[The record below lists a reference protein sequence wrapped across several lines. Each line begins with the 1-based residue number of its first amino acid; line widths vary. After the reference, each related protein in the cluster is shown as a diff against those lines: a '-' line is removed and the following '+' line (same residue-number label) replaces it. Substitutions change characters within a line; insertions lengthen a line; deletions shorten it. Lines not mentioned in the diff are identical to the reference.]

1 MAVDMKYA
9 IVCSRCG
16 TATEIWMDNGICR
29 DCHEVEHD
37 YPLMRDIMAANPNV
51 DWSRVDWVREKIM
64 KKGGH
69 HG

>member
-1 MAVDMKYA
+1 MAVDMQYA

-16 TATEIWMDNGICR
+16 FATECWVDDLCNG
-29 DCHEVEHD
+29 CHEEDHNW
-37 YPLMRDIMAANPNV
+37 PTMRSIMAANPNV